1 MVNGDLAAAATANF
15 VVHAI
20 FASSRRP
27 EARVHV
33 GPDLV
38 VADAG
43 FEVDTFNVVCAARLH
58 GAGVAETVRRVA
70 AGFGER
76 PFSWWV
82 APGDEPG
89 DLGSRLEAGG
99 LVASESALAM
109 SAPLGKG
116 LLGSMTIPPGLRLE
130 RVSSAAQLA
139 SFARVNAE
147 NWDPPDPAV
156 ETFFGR
162 SAGDLLSRESP
173 HRFYLALADG
183 GDEAAAAVELTVAAG
198 VVGVYNLSTRAV
210 HRGRGIASAL
220 LARSLSEAVSDGASR
235 ACLQAA
241 ESGAGLYRRLGFETF
256 GVITEYKPLR
266 RSS

>member
-1 MVNGDLAAAATANF
+1 M
-15 VVHAI
+15 
-20 FASSRRP
+20 
-27 EARVHV
+27 
-33 GPDLV
+33 

-99 LVASESALAM
+99 LVASES
-109 SAPLGKG
+109 SARHVGAPRQ
-116 LLGSMTIPPGLRLE
+116 GSSGIHDHPPGLRLE

-162 SAGDLLSRESP
+162 SAGDLLNRESP

-183 GDEAAAAVELTVAAG
+183 GD
-198 VVGVYNLSTRAV
+198 
-210 HRGRGIASAL
+210 
-220 LARSLSEAVSDGASR
+220 
-235 ACLQAA
+235 
-241 ESGAGLYRRLGFETF
+241 RR
-256 GVITEYKPLR
+256 PR
-266 RSS
+266 QSS